1 LEIVSGHRQT
11 FPNGL
16 REGLPTSGQDLQ
28 SAKIHV
34 GMMESS
40 STSHYALGS
49 TEAEHDRLIRQAVR
63 LAPCTER
70 LFREA
75 GIGSGQRVL
84 ELGSGVGDVAIL
96 AARLVGSSGEV
107 VGIERDARSVARAR
121 SRVAEAGFHHVR
133 FAQCDVSQ
141 LDSDAPFDA
150 AVGRL
155 ILQFVSDPV
164 AVLRRLSQVVRPGG
178 VLVFQEVTYA
188 PLFALSSHLPLWS
201 KVLSLLHEAIQR
213 SGANTE
219 VGIALHRIF
228 LEAGLPAPT
237 MRLEM
242 MLGTDSDF
250 TRWVYDILCSVRP
263 QAQRHNLSLEPLG
276 DFETLPARMHSEVAA
291 SKSVV
296 PYVALV
302 GAWAHRPENKASL

>member
-1 LEIVSGHRQT
+1 MLIST
-11 FPNGL
+11 
-16 REGLPTSGQDLQ
+16 
-28 SAKIHV
+28 V
-34 GMMESS
+34 GMMEST
-40 STSHYALGS
+40 STLHYVLGS
-49 TEAEHDRLIRQAVR
+49 TEAEHDRLIRQAAR

-84 ELGSGVGDVAIL
+84 DLGSGVGDVAML

-107 VGIERDARSVARAR
+107 VGIERDSRSVARAR
-121 SRVAEAGFHHVR
+121 SRVAEAGFQNVH
-133 FAQCDVSQ
+133 FAECDVSQ
-141 LDSDAPFDA
+141 FKSAAPFDA

-164 AVLRRLSQVVRPGG
+164 AVLRCLSQLVRPGG
-178 VLVFQEVTYA
+178 ILVFQEVSYA
-188 PLFALSSHLPLWS
+188 PLFALTSHLPLWS
-201 KVLSLLHEAIQR
+201 KVLSLLQATLQR

-228 LEAGLPAPT
+228 LEAGFTAPT
-237 MRLEM
+237 MRMEM

-250 TRWVYDILCSVRP
+250 TRWIYDILCSLRP
-263 QAQRHNLSLEPLG
+263 HVKQHNLSLEPLG
-276 DFETLPARMHSEVAA
+276 DFDTLLERIQSEVEA

-296 PYVALV
+296 PFVALV
-302 GAWAHRPENKASL
+302 GAWAHRPESKVSL